1 MQATRSIALRLLI
14 GITLFALLLHVL
26 ILIKLIPYAITWG
39 GRLQND
45 REMYLFESLSI
56 IILLFF
62 LLVLLQKGRL
72 LKAILSEKALTII
85 LWFYFGLFAL
95 NTIGN
100 VFAETRFEQSFTVV
114 TGSCA
119 LLLWII
125 NRKPNNEQS

>member
-1 MQATRSIALRLLI
+1 MQATRSIPLRLLI

-39 GRLQND
+39 GRLKND

-85 LWFYFGLFAL
+85 LWFYFVLFAL

-100 VFAETRFEQSFTVV
+100 VFAETRFEQGFTVV

-119 LLLWII
+119 LLLWLI
-125 NRKPNNEQS
+125 NRKQH